1 MGNGRNRGSHE
12 TYFTAPKGNEIASG
26 GGMVILALIGTTLSA
41 IGASNPAKPK
51 PVNESAW
58 RHYTLF
64 RWSVKLS
71 VVAFTVHIA
80 YGS

>member
-1 MGNGRNRGSHE
+1 
-12 TYFTAPKGNEIASG
+12 
-26 GGMVILALIGTTLSA
+26 MVILALIGTTLSA